1 MATKKTKE
9 AEPKEAKA
17 KAKKVTEPE
26 PKEEVKEE
34 PFDENAFWEELV
46 PFKAI
51 YDGDKYKDDIFV
63 GVNGKSWLIKRGEE
77 VMIPRKVLAVIEDAE
92 RQKAEAAKAQDAYF
106 ENMAA
111 RNKEM

>member
-1 MATKKTKE
+1 MATKKKE
-9 AEPKEAKA
+9 AEPKKEVKA
-17 KAKKVTEPE
+17 KTKPEVTEE
-26 PKEEVKEE
+26 T
-34 PFDENAFWEELV
+34 FDEKAYWKELV

-77 VMIPRKVLAVIEDAE
+77 VMIPRNVLAAIEDSE
-92 RQKAEAAKAQDAYF
+92 RQKAEAAKARDAYF
-106 ENMAA
+106 DNMAA